1 MCDDIKKLE
10 EELKQAEYDETDAYG
25 TYMYYECADRG
36 YDYKAASQAQ
46 DTYYQ
51 ASQRVKELKEKI
63 ENLRKKVKVIKNE

>member
-36 YDYKAASQAQ
+36 YDYAAASKAC
-46 DTYYQ
+46 DD
-51 ASQRVKELKEKI
+51 ALSNLNKLLNEEK
-63 ENLRKKVKVIKNE
+63 

>member
-36 YDYKAASQAQ
+36 YDYKAASQAR